1 MIISIKKKPSF
12 SFILMVIKFVTSSV
26 VLENYDY
33 GLITNKD
40 KNFLL
45 TEENH
50 NLLFLSIW
58 FICQLIFPNH
68 PWLCYII

>member
-1 MIISIKKKPSF
+1 MIISLKKKPSF

-45 TEENH
+45 TEEHH

-58 FICQLIFPNH
+58 FVRQLIFPNH
-68 PWLCYII
+68 P